1 MLPKFNKQMKYIY
14 GMLFLF
20 TAFLSSC
27 NLDSVDDPTSKNEVE
42 IQNYIKQRNLT
53 MQKSPDGL
61 YYQLNTSGSTGKLK
75 NLGDLVS
82 FHYKL
87 TLLDGTLVDSTS
99 RAKNINRSAVW
110 GLSETVFTLPLSLLK
125 EGESGL
131 FLVPS
136 ALAFGGTSYNNIPPY
151 SVIRLEIAL
160 DAVRN
165 ESEQIALIQKTY
177 GIVNPEKT
185 SSGLLFK
192 KMVDNPSGALVST
205 DAPVLVNYTGRLGF
219 SYLQRDAATGAVVYS
234 PIFDSGTLGTPTMPF
249 ILSQRSLIPG
259 FTEALKKMRVG
270 EKAAVIIPYSLGY
283 GTAGINA
290 IPGYSPLYFE
300 ITVIAP

>member
-1 MLPKFNKQMKYIY
+1 MPLYLVSLHYHSKFMLPKFNKQMKYIY

-136 ALAFGGTSYNNIPPY
+136 ALAFGEFVVSIFSSFKISSIAKCASLSNSEPLAFSSNKY
-151 SVIRLEIAL
+151 SIEYYFFNDFATTEI
-160 DAVRN
+160 
-165 ESEQIALIQKTY
+165 
-177 GIVNPEKT
+177 
-185 SSGLLFK
+185 
-192 KMVDNPSGALVST
+192 
-205 DAPVLVNYTGRLGF
+205 YTC
-219 SYLQRDAATGAVVYS
+219 
-234 PIFDSGTLGTPTMPF
+234 
-249 ILSQRSLIPG
+249 
-259 FTEALKKMRVG
+259 
-270 EKAAVIIPYSLGY
+270 
-283 GTAGINA
+283 
-290 IPGYSPLYFE
+290 
-300 ITVIAP
+300 